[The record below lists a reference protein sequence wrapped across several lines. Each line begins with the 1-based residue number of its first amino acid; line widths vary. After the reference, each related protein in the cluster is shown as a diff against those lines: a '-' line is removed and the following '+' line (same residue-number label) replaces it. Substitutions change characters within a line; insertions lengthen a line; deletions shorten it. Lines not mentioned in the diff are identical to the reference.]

1 MKEIKVKEIA
11 FGQAGDKGDKSNV
24 FLIPYDEDHYE
35 LILDELTEDRAKKVY
50 DPLIEGDVDRYE
62 LPGIK
67 AINYVMHQALDGG
80 VSESLNMDPHG
91 KNRAA
96 LMLNETISVPDEFE
110 PPETVDGQKEWVR
123 IH

>member
-24 FLIPYDEDHYE
+24 FLIPYDEIHYD
-35 LILDELTEDRAKKVY
+35 LILDELTEERAKEVY
-50 DPLIEGDVDRYE
+50 DKVIDGDVDRYE

-67 AINYVMHQALDGG
+67 AINYVMNQALDGG
-80 VSESLNMDPHG
+80 VSESLNIDPHG

-96 LMLNETISVPDEFE
+96 LMLNETITVPDDFE
-110 PPETVDGQKEWVR
+110 PPETVSGKKEWVR
-123 IH
+123 TH

>member
-1 MKEIKVKEIA
+1 MKVIKVKEIA

-24 FLIPYDEDHYE
+24 FLIPYDETHYD
-35 LILDELTEDRAKKVY
+35 LILDEVTEERVADVY
-50 DPLIEGDVDRYE
+50 DPLIDGVVDRYE

-80 VSESLNMDPHG
+80 VSESLNWDPHG

-96 LMLNETISVPDEFE
+96 LLLNEEISVPNDFE
-110 PPETVDGQKEWVR
+110 PPESVDGEKEWVR
-123 IH
+123 TH